1 MYIALFN
8 PQGNFD
14 PKDSYWTMHPDF
26 GGQLVYVKELA
37 LALEGLGHRVDILT
51 RRIQDPRWP
60 EFAAPLDRYPP
71 HPRVRIVRVPCG
83 PPRFLPKEELWP
95 HLAEW
100 VQGIAALYERDGE
113 FPDAVAAHYADGG
126 LAAALF
132 QERVGIPFT
141 FTAHSLGAQK
151 MDKLGVSP
159 YNLEA
164 MDARFRFARR
174 LAAERVAMSHAAR
187 VITSTRQERFEQ
199 YAHRAYRG
207 AVDVRDDGRF
217 AVIPPGVNARIFTP
231 EPQPEDPLVEARI
244 EEALRRDLPPERRG
258 LPLVLGSSRLDPKK
272 NVLRLVEAF
281 AHSADLRAAANL
293 ALVVRGLPGLRDYE
307 PGRVRLSETERAVL
321 GEIVAAVAKHRLEGV
336 VTAFSLEGQRELAAA
351 YRLGARRRW
360 VFALVSLYEPFG
372 LAPLE
377 AMGCGLP
384 AVVTRNGGPA
394 ETLVDEAT
402 GRRYGVLV
410 DPTDPEAIARGI
422 LELLGSPAKWERYRR
437 AGLERVRTKFTWERT
452 AQGYARV
459 LREICARGP
468 VPGPL
473 PIPPYFR
480 DPKPENDLP
489 LSWLREIYFGEA

>member
-1 MYIALFN
+1 MRIALFN

-37 LALEGLGHRVDILT
+37 LALEGLGHRVDVLT
-51 RRIQDPRWP
+51 RRVRDPRWP
-60 EFAAPLDRYPP
+60 EFAAPLDGYPG

-83 PPRFLPKEELWP
+83 PPQFLPKEELWP
-95 HLAEW
+95 HLGEW
-100 VQGIAALYERDGE
+100 VRGIVDFYESEGA

-132 QERVGIPFT
+132 QERLGIPFT

-151 MDKLGVSP
+151 MDKLGASP
-159 YNLEA
+159 ENLAEL
-164 MDARFRFARR
+164 DARFRFARR

-187 VITSTRQERFEQ
+187 IVTSTRQERFEQ

-207 AVDVRDDGRF
+207 AVDVCNDEKF
-217 AVIPPGVNARIFTP
+217 AVIPPGVNRRIFSP
-231 EPQPEDPLVEARI
+231 EPQPEDGEVEARI
-244 EEALRRDLPPERRG
+244 EEALRRDLPPDRRG
-258 LPLVLGSSRLDPKK
+258 LPLVLSSSRLDPKK
-272 NVLRLVEAF
+272 NVLGLVKAF
-281 AHSADLRAAANL
+281 ARSAELRAAANL
-293 ALVVRGLPGLRDYE
+293 ALVVRGLPGLRDY
-307 PGRVRLSETERAVL
+307 GQARLSGAERAAL
-321 GEIVAAVAKHRLEGV
+321 DELVASIEKHRLEGV
-336 VTAFSLEGQRELAAA
+336 VTAFPLEGQRELAAA

-377 AMGCGLP
+377 AMSCGLP
-384 AVVTRNGGPA
+384 VVVTKNGGPS

-410 DPTDPEAIARGI
+410 DPADPEDIARG
-422 LELLGSPAKWERYRR
+422 LRELLEDSDVWERYRR
-437 AGLERVRTKFTWERT
+437 AGLERVEAKFTWDRT
-452 AQGYARV
+452 AQGYART
-459 LREICARGP
+459 LQDARERGP
-468 VPGPL
+468 VRGHI

-480 DPKPENDLP
+480 EPKSENDLP
-489 LSWLREIYFGEA
+489 LTWLRELYFGEG